1 MLRQGWGGEGLE
13 WRYVQAGERFGGQV
27 LCVFFGHLPAEIFK
41 AISLCSFCRGCL
53 KENDLSTVTGRG
65 VDRKY
70 MYTYIYIYIDRT
82 MIFRGDFTTQKFSP
96 SAGAAA
102 PRTKVFQGPI
112 R

>member
-27 LCVFFGHLPAEIFK
+27 LCVFFWHLPAEIFK

-65 VDRKY
+65 VDRT
-70 MYTYIYIYIDRT
+70 YTYMIIYVYIHT
-82 MIFRGDFTTQKFSP
+82 CIP
-96 SAGAAA
+96 I
-102 PRTKVFQGPI
+102 VFGCS
-112 R
+112 

>member
-13 WRYVQAGERFGGQV
+13 WRYVQAGEKFGGQV
-27 LCVFFGHLPAEIFK
+27 LCVFFFGHLPAEIFK

-70 MYTYIYIYIDRT
+70 MDI
-82 MIFRGDFTTQKFSP
+82 M
-96 SAGAAA
+96 ANHGAS
-102 PRTKVFQGPI
+102 
-112 R
+112 